1 MVVSMLCYV
10 VDPILLKNRKC
21 IGSLQ
26 QHRIQQRPPRPSTFK
41 KKPLIQELNS
51 KASLSQLD
59 IHVKPE
65 YRIYVQPEDN
75 PKNII
80 LDVWMPDVVILF
92 KKLTSNIMA
101 LNYYFYF
108 FYSIVH
114 KKLI

>member
-1 MVVSMLCYV
+1 MFLIWLFLCYV

-51 KASLSQLD
+51 KSSLSQLD

-65 YRIYVQPEDN
+65 YRFYVQPEDN

-80 LDVWMPDVVILF
+80 LDVWMPDVVIL
-92 KKLTSNIMA
+92 
-101 LNYYFYF
+101 
-108 FYSIVH
+108 
-114 KKLI
+114 